1 VDAITAFRFI
11 SFLSDRNKDDAA
23 ASFLDAGASKAGGK
37 RREDRAME
45 GWSKGGREGG
55 ARARW
60 AIYIRRAQLPSKRFF
75 QTQETGERDS
85 TGAIMVD

>member
-23 ASFLDAGASKAGGK
+23 ASFLGMLGPAKGVADAGG
-37 RREDRAME
+37 E
-45 GWSKGGREGG
+45 GMGQEGERGREE
-55 ARARW
+55 ARVRW
-60 AIYIRRAQLPSKRFF
+60 AIYIRRARPPSKRFF